1 MGERMSRKLPRVLL
15 SLIAALVLA
24 FAIGYIGVSGFGG
37 EPIGVEKASAY
48 PGDPYV
54 QDIAQNAFL
63 DSADYWY
70 SVFVDN
76 GIESE
81 WGNPK
86 LYWVYDE
93 PISYACDGGVLYP
106 EEGPMYCGANW
117 GIYYQ
122 VDFVA
127 KEYGDGAVA
136 ATVAHEMGHHV
147 QNLLGIPHMYSYTK
161 ELEADCLAGVYMAN
175 AWHRGLVD
183 DGDYHEAYEMFGAIG
198 DDAAWNE
205 EGHHGTGPERQE
217 WFESGWETE
226 DPAQCRTTI

>member
-1 MGERMSRKLPRVLL
+1 MGERTNRALPRVL
-15 SLIAALVLA
+15 SLIAALLLA
-24 FAIGYIGVSGFGG
+24 FAISYIGVSGFGG

-48 PGDPYV
+48 PGNPYV
-54 QDIAQNAFL
+54 KDIALNAFE
-63 DSADYWY
+63 DSADFWQ

-76 GIESE
+76 GIK
-81 WGNPK
+81 WGDPV

-93 PISYACDGGVLYP
+93 PVSYACDGGILYP
-106 EEGPMYCGANW
+106 EEGPMYCGADR

-147 QNLLGIPHMYSYTK
+147 QTLLGIPHKYSYTR
-161 ELEADCLAGVYMAN
+161 ELEADCLAGVYMAK
-175 AWHRGLVD
+175 AWRRGVVD
-183 DGDYHEAYEMFGAIG
+183 DSDYYEAYEMFGDIG

-205 EGHHGTGPERQE
+205 EGHHGTGQERQE
-217 WFESGWETE
+217 WFDLGWNTE
-226 DPAQCRTTI
+226 DPPRCRTYIN